1 MRIGLEAPDGRIYS
15 ENKPKDRIHTVA
27 RIFQIS
33 FIPMKEMLEAEGKTV
48 GYSTFKKSC
57 MNSMNMLPA
66 NGRLSGSKLRKAME
80 IAWKDIQMGNDHGFE
95 ITEKG
100 Q

>member
-1 MRIGLEAPDGRIYS
+1 MRIGLQAADGKIYS
-15 ENKPKDRIHTVA
+15 EDKPKDTIHTVA

-57 MNSMNMLPA
+57 MNAMNMLPA
-66 NGRLSGSKLRKAME
+66 NGRLSGGKLRQAMD
-80 IAWKDIQMGNDHGFE
+80 IAWKDIQEGNDHGFE
-95 ITEKG
+95 ITEKE
-100 Q
+100 

>member
-1 MRIGLEAPDGRIYS
+1 
-15 ENKPKDRIHTVA
+15 
-27 RIFQIS
+27 
-33 FIPMKEMLEAEGKTV
+33 MKEMLEAEGNCGLIV
-48 GYSTFKKSC
+48 HSKKSC

-95 ITEKG
+95 ITEKEPLSLDNEEASLP
-100 Q
+100 QNHRKWLLRRLLLN